1 VHRPAGPLEGS
12 RQSFDFKKDLKNSS
26 VVVRWCGGGGTVV
39 VVVVVVVAVKV
50 VDLSLIRKV
59 DGRIIKMPDQKGSA
73 NDNTH
78 TTIFVV
84 IISEHL

>member
-1 VHRPAGPLEGS
+1 VVWWWWWWYGGS
-12 RQSFDFKKDLKNSS
+12 S
-26 VVVRWCGGGGTVV
+26 GT
-39 VVVVVVVAVKV
+39 VVVVVAVKV

>member
-1 VHRPAGPLEGS
+1 
-12 RQSFDFKKDLKNSS
+12 
-26 VVVRWCGGGGTVV
+26 VVLWCGGGGGT
-39 VVVVVVVAVKV
+39 VVVVVVAVKV

-59 DGRIIKMPDQKGSA
+59 DGRIIKMPDRKVSA

-78 TTIFVV
+78 TTIFIV